1 MKRGFTLIETMV
13 AVTLLVVSVAAPMS
27 LTVQS
32 LSSAFYARD
41 QITAFHLAQ
50 DAVEALRS
58 VRDGN
63 ILASALGTPTPMFQ
77 GVPNTSGQPFT
88 IDSTNNVMQLCAGT
102 CAPLRSNG
110 ELYGYSAASGW
121 NPTRFTRTVT
131 VTPVSG
137 SNDEFI
143 VSVEV
148 RWRTSVYRERNF
160 TISENLYRWVDDGA
174 AS

>member
-1 MKRGFTLIETMV
+1 MQRGFTLIETMV
-13 AVTLLVVSVAAPMS
+13 AVSLLVVSVAAPMS

-50 DAVEALRS
+50 DAVESLRS

-63 ILASALGTPTPMFQ
+63 ILASALGTPTTMFE
-77 GVPNTSGQPFT
+77 GVPNIAGQPFT
-88 IDSTNNVMQLCAGT
+88 IDSTNNAMQLCTGT
-102 CAPLRSNG
+102 CPPLKSDGN
-110 ELYGYSAASGW
+110 LYGYSSGAGW
-121 NPTRFTRTVT
+121 NSTRYTRTVRI
-131 VTPVSG
+131 TPVPG
-137 SNDEFI
+137 SSDEF
-143 VSVEV
+143 VVAVEV
-148 RWRTSVYRERNF
+148 RWRTSVYQERSF